1 MIRLVK
7 PSVYDELYK
16 DEQFEKYNCLVQLVG
31 EPRGDLLDAGCGT
44 GLLYSYI
51 RIMGYRIDRYIC
63 LDPDEEMLAEAQKK
77 LAGEP
82 RSLVVLGYAENL
94 PLRDGVF
101 NYVFSV
107 STWGA
112 IEDKEKALV
121 ELKRVVSKTGVIVL
135 TGHPRTYF
143 TAPSTIDPSFIL
155 ELKCIDDFYVKKP

>member
-63 LDPDEEMLAEAQKK
+63 LDPDEEMLAE
-77 LAGEP
+77 
-82 RSLVVLGYAENL
+82 
-94 PLRDGVF
+94 
-101 NYVFSV
+101 
-107 STWGA
+107 
-112 IEDKEKALV
+112 
-121 ELKRVVSKTGVIVL
+121 
-135 TGHPRTYF
+135 
-143 TAPSTIDPSFIL
+143 
-155 ELKCIDDFYVKKP
+155 